1 MLLIETGMIVKAAI
15 SWLTQLSD
23 LIVCNIVDVI
33 VAEMTGNPTFPL
45 PLPAIPEVVV
55 ANDAA
60 KAAIVATA
68 NGDRVSYAIKDAKMA
83 ELAAVVRPLAYYVT
97 ITSGGDMAKLLSSGF
112 PIQQPTRQKI
122 GPLPTPTAP
131 VAEPGSMHGTV
142 HAATEAI
149 HGTYIYRWRA
159 ATVEAPTLYVAE
171 MQTTKANALLTG
183 LTRGGIYNIQV
194 SAVGAAGPT
203 EWSNAANIVAP

>member
-1 MLLIETGMIVKAAI
+1 MP
-15 SWLTQLSD
+15 D

-97 ITSGGDMAKLLSSGF
+97 IPSGGDMAKLLSSGF

-122 GPLPTPTAP
+122 GP
-131 VAEPGSMHGTV
+131 
-142 HAATEAI
+142 
-149 HGTYIYRWRA
+149 
-159 ATVEAPTLYVAE
+159 
-171 MQTTKANALLTG
+171 
-183 LTRGGIYNIQV
+183 RGH
-194 SAVGAAGPT
+194 
-203 EWSNAANIVAP
+203 